1 MYCITEQQIEYILSD
16 IRRNGIEM
24 EDLQLNLLDHICCMA
39 EHNLKEGDDFEHFY
53 NTIIKQFYKKELKE
67 IEVETIQLLTFKN
80 YFMLK
85 KIMIASGVF
94 SVILFL
100 AGSLFK
106 VMHWPGAR
114 ILLVLAIVLI
124 SFLFLPLVFILKAK
138 EVNTGLEKL
147 TVALGTLLAI
157 LFCMDIL
164 FTVQHW
170 PGANVLWLSSIAL
183 SIFIFIPLYFFTGIR
198 KPETRTNTI
207 LTSIMLVGFTGLLFT
222 TINLRPSPNQYENQV
237 NNYLQNEEILKSL
250 EKSSGFN
257 HVADNTAEAAMFSI
271 SAAMKR
277 LILEY
282 STGKSI
288 LPANVDADKINF
300 RQDKLVYMDGDFRP
314 GGVGLKL
321 FQQLQ
326 KAAADYNNTR
336 KNGGNV
342 LPAALSIL
350 RDAPGQIRNYDNIY
364 MLNSLTQLQ
373 IYLTTSSL
381 INKQQ
386 AMAKR

>member
-1 MYCITEQQIEYILSD
+1 MYCITEQQIEYILND

-39 EHNLKEGDDFEHFY
+39 EHNLKDGDDFEHFY
-53 NTIIKQFYKKELKE
+53 KTTIKQFYKKELKE

-85 KIMIASGVF
+85 KIMIAGGAF

-100 AGSLFK
+100 AGSFFK
-106 VMHWPGAR
+106 VMHWPGAGM
-114 ILLVLAIVLI
+114 LLTLAIVLI

-164 FTVQHW
+164 FTVQRW
-170 PGANVLWLSSIAL
+170 PGANVLWFSTIAL
-183 SIFIFIPLYFFTGIR
+183 SLFIFIPLYFFTGIR

-207 LTSIMLVGFTGLLFT
+207 LTSIMLIGFTGLLFT
-222 TINLRPSPNQYENQV
+222 AINLRPSPHQYENQV
-237 NNYLQNEEILKSL
+237 NNYLQNEEILRNL
-250 EKSSGFN
+250 EKSPGFN
-257 HVADNTAEAAMFSI
+257 AVANNTAEAAMFST

-277 LILEY
+277 VILEHT
-282 STGKSI
+282 TGKSI
-288 LPANVDADKINF
+288 LPANIDADKLDF

-314 GGVGLKL
+314 GGIGIKL

-326 KAAADYNNTR
+326 KAAADYNSTR
-336 KNGGNV
+336 KNGGDV
-342 LPAALSIL
+342 LPAALSML
-350 RDAPGQIRNYDNIY
+350 RDTPDQIRNYDNVY
-364 MLNSLTQLQ
+364 MLNCLTQLQ
-373 IYLTTSSL
+373 IYLTTSIFVSPQQTVA
-381 INKQQ
+381 KQ
-386 AMAKR
+386 

>member
-1 MYCITEQQIEYILSD
+1 MYCITEQQIEYILND

-39 EHNLKEGDDFEHFY
+39 EYNLKEWDDFEHFY
-53 NTIIKQFYKKELKE
+53 KTTIKQFYKKELKE
-67 IEVETIQLLTFKN
+67 IEEETIQLLTFKN

-85 KIMIASGVF
+85 KIMIASGAF

-100 AGSLFK
+100 VGSLFK
-106 VMHWPGAR
+106 IMHWPGAGM
-114 ILLVLAIVLI
+114 LLVLAIVLI

-170 PGANVLWLSSIAL
+170 PGANVLWFSTIAL

-222 TINLRPSPNQYENQV
+222 AMNLRPSSHQYENQV
-237 NNYLQNEEILKSL
+237 NNYLQNEEILRTL
-250 EKSSGFN
+250 ERSPRFT
-257 HVADNTAEAAMFSI
+257 VADNTAEAVMFKI

-277 LILEY
+277 VILEH

-288 LPANVDADKINF
+288 LPANSDADKLNF

-314 GGVGLKL
+314 GGVGIKL
-321 FQQLQ
+321 FQELQ
-326 KAAADYNNTR
+326 RAATDYNNAR
-336 KNGGNV
+336 KNDGEA

-350 RDAPGQIRNYDNIY
+350 RDAPDQIRNYDNIY

-373 IYLTTSSL
+373 IYLTTSSF
-381 INKQQ
+381 INTQQTVAKQ
-386 AMAKR
+386 

>member
-1 MYCITEQQIEYILSD
+1 MYCITEQQIEYILND
-16 IRRNGIEM
+16 IRRNGIDM

-53 NTIIKQFYKKELKE
+53 TTTIKQFYKKELKE
-67 IEVETIQLLTFKN
+67 IEAETIQLLTFKN

-85 KIMIASGVF
+85 KIMIASGTF

-100 AGSLFK
+100 IGSFFK
-106 VMHWPGAR
+106 IMHWPGAS
-114 ILLVLAIVLI
+114 ILLTLAIVLI

-170 PGANVLWLSSIAL
+170 PGATVLWFSTIAL
-183 SIFIFIPLYFFTGIR
+183 SLFIFIPLYFFTGIR

-207 LTSIMLVGFTGLLFT
+207 LTTIMLVGFTGLLFT
-222 TINLRPSPNQYENQV
+222 AINLRPAPHQYENQV
-237 NNYLQNEEILKSL
+237 NTYLQNEEILRNL
-250 EKSSGFN
+250 EKSPGFN
-257 HVADNTAEAAMFSI
+257 TVANNTAQAAMFSI

-277 LILEY
+277 VILEH

-288 LPANVDADKINF
+288 LPAHIDADKLYF

-314 GGVGLKL
+314 GGIGIKL

-336 KNGGNV
+336 KNSDDV

-350 RDAPGQIRNYDNIY
+350 HDAPDQIRNYDNIY
-364 MLNSLTQLQ
+364 MLNCLTQLQ
-373 IYLTTSSL
+373 IYLTTSTSVSTQQTVA
-381 INKQQ
+381 KQ
-386 AMAKR
+386 

>member
-1 MYCITEQQIEYILSD
+1 MYYITEQQIEYILND

-53 NTIIKQFYKKELKE
+53 KTTIKQFYKKELKE
-67 IEVETIQLLTFKN
+67 IEEETIQLLTFKN

-85 KIMIASGVF
+85 KIMIGSGAF
-94 SVILFL
+94 SVMLFL
-100 AGSLFK
+100 IGSFFK
-106 VMHWPGAR
+106 IMHWPGAGM
-114 ILLVLAIVLI
+114 LLVLAIVLI

-170 PGANVLWLSSIAL
+170 PGANILWFSTIAL
-183 SIFIFIPLYFFTGIR
+183 SIFIFIPLYFFTGIK

-222 TINLRPSPNQYENQV
+222 TMNLRPSPHQYENQV
-237 NNYLQNEEILKSL
+237 NNYLQNEEILRNL
-250 EKSSGFN
+250 EKSPRFN
-257 HVADNTAEAAMFSI
+257 TGADNTAEAAMFSV

-277 LILEY
+277 VILEH

-288 LPANVDADKINF
+288 LPANSDADRLNF

-326 KAAADYNNTR
+326 KAAADYNNAR
-336 KNGGNV
+336 KGSGDV

-350 RDAPGQIRNYDNIY
+350 RDAPEQIRNYDNIY

-373 IYLTTSSL
+373 IYLTTSSF
-381 INKQQ
+381 INTQQ
-386 AMAKR
+386 AVAKQ